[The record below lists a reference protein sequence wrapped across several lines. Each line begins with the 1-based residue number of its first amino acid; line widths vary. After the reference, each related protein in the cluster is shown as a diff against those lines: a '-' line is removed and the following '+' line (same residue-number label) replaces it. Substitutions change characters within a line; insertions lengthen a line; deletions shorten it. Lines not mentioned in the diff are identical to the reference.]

1 MRLLKVRLWRSVNPF
16 LPSSTLAQ
24 PPAHPLSS
32 HPESMTTPTPPE
44 GPLKGIIVLDLS
56 LGLSG
61 GYCTKMLRELGAEV
75 IKIEPL
81 GTGDDTRSLGPFLND
96 EPNPETSAPFLYLG
110 QGKRSV
116 TLDIAHPEAHPIIE
130 RLSAKSDV
138 VIESFKPG
146 YLSGL
151 KLDYESLSNFNPKLI
166 MASIS
171 WFGQEGPYSQYE
183 GSEIVAYAFSGYM
196 YITGDPDREPLK
208 AGGYQSEYHGGISA
222 AMAVLAAL
230 NYRDFTGEGQYID
243 VSIVEA
249 IASTF
254 EGVSY
259 YSMFEREDVLPR
271 RQGTRLIH
279 TSHRAPY
286 PSTLLP
292 CKDGWMH
299 VHYAPSFPDG
309 LATLTGNSRLAE
321 NDVMTALAGHAD
333 EIDELVMEWMKDLTR
348 DEVYEL
354 SQELRIPFTKVQS
367 IPEVMFDPQN
377 DARTFFRDADHPVA
391 GTLKYPGTPLAPWS
405 EDESPVRAPLLGEHT
420 DEVLRDTLAL
430 SDAEIARLRERDV
443 I

>member
-1 MRLLKVRLWRSVNPF
+1 MNARDPIER
-16 LPSSTLAQ
+16 
-24 PPAHPLSS
+24 PLD
-32 HPESMTTPTPPE
+32 
-44 GPLKGIIVLDLS
+44 GVKVLDLS

-61 GYCTKMLRELGAEV
+61 GYCTKMLRNLGADV
-75 IKIEPL
+75 IKVEPRD
-81 GTGDDTRSLGPFLND
+81 TGDDVRSVGPFLND
-96 EPNPETSAPFLYLG
+96 EPNIETSAPFLYLN
-110 QGKRSV
+110 QGKKSV
-116 TLDIAHPEAHPIIE
+116 TLDLSHPDARNIIE
-130 RLSAKSDV
+130 QLAAESDV
-138 VIESFKPG
+138 VVESFKPG

-151 KLDYESLSNFNPKLI
+151 GLDYDRLEKVNPTLI

-171 WFGQEGPYSQYE
+171 YFGQEGPYSQYE

-230 NYRDFTGEGQYID
+230 NYRDLTGEGQYID
-243 VSIVEA
+243 VSTVEA

-259 YSMFEREDVLPR
+259 YSMHERENVLPR

-299 VHYAPSFPDG
+299 IHYSPSFPDG
-309 LATLTGNSRLAE
+309 LATLTGNGRLAE
-321 NDVMTALAGHAD
+321 DEVMTAMSGHAD
-333 EIDELVMEWMKDLTR
+333 EIDDLVADWMKDLTR
-348 DEVYEL
+348 EEVFEL
-354 SQELRIPFTKVQS
+354 SQELRIPNTKVQS
-367 IPEVMFDPQN
+367 IPEVMSDSQN
-377 DARTFFRDADHPVA
+377 EARTFFREADHPVA
-391 GTLKYPGTPLAPWS
+391 GTLKYPGTPLAPWANG
-405 EDESPVRAPLLGEHT
+405 ESPERAPLLGEHT
-420 DEVLRDTLAL
+420 VDVLRDDLNM
-430 SDAEIARLRERDV
+430 SDSEITRLRDKGA

>member
-1 MRLLKVRLWRSVNPF
+1 MNARDPIER
-16 LPSSTLAQ
+16 
-24 PPAHPLSS
+24 PLD
-32 HPESMTTPTPPE
+32 
-44 GPLKGIIVLDLS
+44 GVKVLDLS

-61 GYCTKMLRELGAEV
+61 GYCTKMLRNLGADV
-75 IKIEPL
+75 IKVEPRD
-81 GTGDDTRSLGPFLND
+81 TGDDTRSVGPFLND
-96 EPNPETSAPFLYLG
+96 EPNTETSAPFLYLN
-110 QGKRSV
+110 QGKKSV
-116 TLDIAHPEAHPIIE
+116 TLDLGHPDARNIIE
-130 RLSAKSDV
+130 QLAAESDV
-138 VIESFKPG
+138 VVESFKPG

-151 KLDYESLSNFNPKLI
+151 GLDYERLEKVNPTLI

-171 WFGQEGPYSQYE
+171 YFGQEGPYSQYE

-230 NYRDFTGEGQYID
+230 NYRDLTGEGQYID
-243 VSIVEA
+243 VSTVEA

-259 YSMFEREDVLPR
+259 YSMLERENVLPR

-299 VHYAPSFPDG
+299 IHYSPSFPDG
-309 LATLTGNSRLAE
+309 LATLTGNGRLAE
-321 NDVMTALAGHAD
+321 DEVMTAMSGHAD
-333 EIDELVMEWMKDLTR
+333 EIDDLVTDWMKDLTR
-348 DEVYEL
+348 EEVFEL
-354 SQELRIPFTKVQS
+354 SQELRIPNTKVQS
-367 IPEVMFDPQN
+367 IPEVMSDSQN
-377 DARTFFRDADHPVA
+377 EARTFFREAEHPVA
-391 GTLKYPGTPLAPWS
+391 GTLKYPGTPLAPWA
-405 EDESPVRAPLLGEHT
+405 DGESPERAPLLGEHT
-420 DEVLRDTLAL
+420 VDVLRDDLNM
-430 SDAEIARLRERDV
+430 SDSEITRLRDKGA